1 MITLEPRHGL
11 VFLVIMLVQAL
22 RPWLERHKVDSAI
35 LPWLTLLLSCVV
47 VLPVLIW
54 EGNVAGW
61 QLVSGA
67 LAEGVPIGVMSI
79 ILYDFG
85 GKPLRKVWRRWRN
98 VE

>member
-1 MITLEPRHGL
+1 
-11 VFLVIMLVQAL
+11 
-22 RPWLERHKVDSAI
+22 
-35 LPWLTLLLSCVV
+35 
-47 VLPVLIW
+47 VLIW

-85 GKPLRKVWRRWRN
+85 GKPLKKVWRRWRN

>member
-47 VLPVLIW
+47 VL
-54 EGNVAGW
+54 AGVD
-61 QLVSGA
+61 L
-67 LAEGVPIGVMSI
+67 
-79 ILYDFG
+79 G
-85 GKPLRKVWRRWRN
+85 GTLPAGSSSAGHWPKESL
-98 VE
+98 